1 MKTQTT
7 IRVDQ
12 DNYTQAKVIL
22 KYLGLSY
29 SQAVNMFN
37 SMIVFNKGLPFEIK
51 IPNDETLQAME
62 EAKKCYLTGVSL
74 SSMLHALR
82 FYLTNPLNPFQFF
95 LNSVIQP
102 LIPCNKI
109 EIPLFSSSQIR
120 CVIN

>member
-12 DNYTQAKVIL
+12 NNYTQAKVIL

-37 SMIVFNKGLPFEIK
+37 SMIVCNKGLPFEIK

-62 EAKKCYLTGVSL
+62 EARKLDGDFVTLDEFKK
-74 SSMLHALR
+74 
-82 FYLTNPLNPFQFF
+82 
-95 LNSVIQP
+95 
-102 LIPCNKI
+102 K
-109 EIPLFSSSQIR
+109 
-120 CVIN
+120 